1 MPERRRVV
9 CVGAGF
15 SGAVIARELAEAGF
29 RVLVIDERSHVAGN
43 CHTDLDS
50 RTNIMVHRY
59 GPHIFHTDN
68 TEVWGYVNR
77 YATFKPYVNRVKA
90 VSGGKVYSLPINLHT
105 INQFFGTQMSP
116 REAREFIEKQ
126 SRQDIGE
133 PKSFEEQALKY
144 VGEHLYEA
152 FFFGYTKKQWGVH
165 PSELPASIL
174 KRLPLRFTYDDNYF
188 NHMFQGI
195 PVEGYT
201 HLVNQILEH
210 ENIETRLGE
219 RSEDLTE
226 KPLHTVYSGAIDRF
240 FDYRFGRL
248 GYRTLD
254 FEEVFAEDDE
264 GIGNA
269 VLNYCDPDVPWTRVT
284 DHKFFAPWSLDETQ
298 GSLQFK
304 EYSRFCG
311 KDDTPYYPIRLLDDK
326 SLLRRYVELAR
337 ATKGVTF
344 VGRLGTYRYLDMDV
358 TIAEALKSGRALL
371 RALQNEYAPKPFYE
385 KVL

>member
-126 SRQDIGE
+126 SRQDIDR
-133 PKSFEEQALKY
+133 KS
-144 VGEHLYEA
+144 V
-152 FFFGYTKKQWGVH
+152 V
-165 PSELPASIL
+165 
-174 KRLPLRFTYDDNYF
+174 
-188 NHMFQGI
+188 
-195 PVEGYT
+195 
-201 HLVNQILEH
+201 
-210 ENIETRLGE
+210 
-219 RSEDLTE
+219 
-226 KPLHTVYSGAIDRF
+226 
-240 FDYRFGRL
+240 
-248 GYRTLD
+248 
-254 FEEVFAEDDE
+254 
-264 GIGNA
+264 
-269 VLNYCDPDVPWTRVT
+269 
-284 DHKFFAPWSLDETQ
+284 
-298 GSLQFK
+298 
-304 EYSRFCG
+304 
-311 KDDTPYYPIRLLDDK
+311 
-326 SLLRRYVELAR
+326 
-337 ATKGVTF
+337 
-344 VGRLGTYRYLDMDV
+344 
-358 TIAEALKSGRALL
+358 
-371 RALQNEYAPKPFYE
+371 
-385 KVL
+385 